1 MRPKIIHTAD
11 KSPTLYLEEIDEHY
25 HSINGALQESMH
37 VFINAGL
44 NQISKNNINI
54 LEIGLGT
61 GLNVILT
68 YNEIKN
74 SNKNVFY
81 KGIEKY
87 PLKNEIIEQ
96 LQKETI
102 FNSDTFLKIHNS
114 NWEEEINISG
124 NFILQK
130 QKIDL
135 INFQA
140 TKEYDL
146 IYFDAF
152 APNKQPKLWTNKVFL
167 KLYEATKKDGIL
179 VTYSAKG
186 IVKEALRNA
195 GFEVKRLKGPAG
207 KRHMVRAVKQV

>member
-152 APNKQPKLWTNKVFL
+152 APNKQPKLWTTKVFL